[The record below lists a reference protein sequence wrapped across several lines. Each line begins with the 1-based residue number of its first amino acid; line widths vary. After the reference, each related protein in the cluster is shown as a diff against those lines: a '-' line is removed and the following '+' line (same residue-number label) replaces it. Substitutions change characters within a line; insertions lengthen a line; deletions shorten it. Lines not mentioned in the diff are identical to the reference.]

1 MVKIILLLGFFLFIR
16 DLFSHDDLEIG
27 SSGLQSRLSD
37 LFISLFPA
45 RKSPVEMTIQKLGK
59 NNIEISPLNSSLLT
73 VKIE

>member
-16 DLFSHDDLEIG
+16 DLEIG